1 MRYVF
6 RYNNMTFG
14 TPRASISP
22 IFDAHGDTTNSHY
35 ATMGVEVYG
44 NKITFTRSDGGGNL
58 LNQRGGRAV
67 CFYNKANNIASS
79 YLWSTIWEEEPDW
92 HQPTNTSCPLA
103 DPNYPNSG
111 CDIQGYPEHVNNSYY
126 WNNRG
131 GANEVVNA
139 TIDMITGGPGGTA
152 TWDTTHLY
160 DSSKDFRGYY
170 VVGDGPWNS
179 VRIVSGKGAGQWRGI
194 ADCGEGYI
202 TVDLAWNP
210 MPDNTSTYEARARH
224 WSPNIVNENAQFWN
238 YNTSFDGTSGIGCG
252 SATPTGSCT
261 TGVAYWKTNQS
272 CSSVDSSNIGANPAQ
287 PLSGTLYKCTAPDV
301 WTIFYTSY
309 TYPHPLRTDCAK
321 YPTLCDGDTTAPA
334 APTGFA
340 VQ

>member
-170 VVGDGPWNS
+170 VVGDGP
-179 VRIVSGKGAGQWRGI
+179 GI
-194 ADCGEGYI
+194 AFALFPEKE
-202 TVDLAWNP
+202 LANGVV
-210 MPDNTSTYEARARH
+210 
-224 WSPNIVNENAQFWN
+224 SPIVERVILRLIWL
-238 YNTSFDGTSGIGCG
+238 GTRCLIILQPTKQERVIGPPIL
-252 SATPTGSCT
+252 SMRTHS
-261 TGVAYWKTNQS
+261 
-272 CSSVDSSNIGANPAQ
+272 
-287 PLSGTLYKCTAPDV
+287 SGT
-301 WTIFYTSY
+301 TILLLTV
-309 TYPHPLRTDCAK
+309 HP
-321 YPTLCDGDTTAPA
+321 G
-334 APTGFA
+334 
-340 VQ
+340 